1 MPSEFSQ
8 PQIPTGRAIRILEIS
23 NYDKIEI
30 HLLTLEKLNSIY
42 VTKTRRSSSKLLL
55 LAAYGK
61 VAGSNRRS
69 LGGRKN

>member
-8 PQIPTGRAIRILEIS
+8 PQIPAGRAIR

-55 LAAYGK
+55 LAACG
-61 VAGSNRRS
+61 
-69 LGGRKN
+69 